1 MYSPVSRVR
10 VFFPHGAP
18 RRPPAGRERI
28 GAVKGVR
35 RPGPIFLYVDPAACA
50 RAATGVRAAWA
61 RCRPAR
67 GLTREVTGHR
77 CAAVRRAC
85 PIGNAHDS
93 VGCVDWM
100 RAGAG
105 GAPPDLSRTSRDV
118 GRPDRSSHTLRLP
131 LMAPRAVV
139 HHCFPHSPI
148 HDPRPASATSPG
160 VSARRV
166 GPIPFS
172 AHLAVA
178 VHTHCWPSLIHATA
192 TRPSQSRPHRH
203 WTCAWV

>member
-35 RPGPIFLYVDPAACA
+35 RSGGPDLINSFNVDRPVCA
-50 RAATGVRAAWA
+50 RGGDRRGRGAAGLDAGGGDRTQETGVRP
-61 RCRPAR
+61 RP
-67 GLTREVTGHR
+67 
-77 CAAVRRAC
+77 VRRAC

-100 RAGAG
+100 RGPGAPP
-105 GAPPDLSRTSRDV
+105 PPDLSRTSRDV

-131 LMAPRAVV
+131 LMAPRAVGSGTPLLPPLSYTRPTSGQRHKSRCV
-139 HHCFPHSPI
+139 RASRRSHSFQ
-148 HDPRPASATSPG
+148 RPSGSG
-160 VSARRV
+160 
-166 GPIPFS
+166 S
-172 AHLAVA
+172 AHTLLAL
-178 VHTHCWPSLIHATA
+178 THPCDCDSSFPVSPS
-192 TRPSQSRPHRH
+192 
-203 WTCAWV
+203 